1 MHGHTC
7 ATERSFSPAPARPGS
22 SFSGRSP
29 TTLSGEAHWVAR
41 RNVCIARGT
50 QHARLDSF
58 KERKHLL
65 SQLGACVPFAA
76 TDCMYLAHAGPT
88 ASPLRPPR
96 LPRLARPTA
105 RKFLPSSRAARC
117 ECHGH
122 ARHMLVTGAQI
133 LAVAAT
139 MRHVFGVSETDIPCI
154 LLCHALRSIFNND
167 VKL

>member
-7 ATERSFSPAPARPGS
+7 ATERSFFPVPARPGS

-41 RNVCIARGT
+41 RNVCIAREGRST
-50 QHARLDSF
+50 PDLTVARSEL
-58 KERKHLL
+58 LL

-88 ASPLRPPR
+88 ALPLRPPR

-117 ECHGH
+117 ECYGH
-122 ARHMLVTGAQI
+122 ARHMVVTGTQI

-139 MRHVFGVSETDIPCI
+139 MRRASILVFGVSLTY
-154 LLCHALRSIFNND
+154 HASCFAMHSGPSSTTT
-167 VKL
+167 